1 MYIILQDAQFHLGS
15 FLCFSD
21 QIDQFHCSR
30 LRECNVNEFCPIFLC
45 YCCLSWKGHMGE
57 RNKIFTGCSGRNF
70 VREVIKRSRC
80 ATCKLFHWAKKTE
93 NAKNQENSGMS
104 RAILGKNKRE
114 LDLKI
119 FTSSPSCSCHD

>member
-1 MYIILQDAQFHLGS
+1 
-15 FLCFSD
+15 
-21 QIDQFHCSR
+21 
-30 LRECNVNEFCPIFLC
+30 
-45 YCCLSWKGHMGE
+45 MGG

-93 NAKNQENSGMS
+93 NAKNQENSNRYVSCNFGE
-104 RAILGKNKRE
+104 IKCE

-119 FTSSPSCSCHD
+119 LTSSSPSCSCYD